1 MRADVR
7 QFFVR
12 FNVSSHQI
20 VEGGPGR
27 NVAGAVRE
35 YFQSDVDHL
44 LVSAPGGL
52 AVLKSNYL
60 AYTPGEAALLYHSR
74 GRRPPQMGRLTP
86 GGTLQEFGSARMTAN
101 PVATGRSAVYA
112 NYGSAAKAFV
122 PAAALPRVKVDHGNH
137 FGSASIP
144 SALTELCLV
153 HYHDRSVEQVHP

>member
-60 AYTPGEAALLYHSR
+60 AYTPGEAALLYHS
-74 GRRPPQMGRLTP
+74 Q
-86 GGTLQEFGSARMTAN
+86 GGVHLKWVDSH
-101 PVATGRSAVYA
+101 
-112 NYGSAAKAFV
+112 
-122 PAAALPRVKVDHGNH
+122 PAAR
-137 FGSASIP
+137 
-144 SALTELCLV
+144 C
-153 HYHDRSVEQVHP
+153 RSLAAPA